1 MANQLI
7 TIGRSE
13 ENDILYSDSTVSRR
27 HAKISIDNDGVFT
40 LEDLASSNGTY
51 VNGHRISA
59 PTIVNSH
66 DKIELGKQV
75 LSWQDVL
82 SLVTSESDSEIK
94 VHRIEEESKSNRKFW
109 LFLSA
114 FLGCI
119 VLIFVWSEARRN
131 DNPKR
136 PEKSME
142 ASDSLEVIDTTQD
155 VELDKEVT
163 NKKTKNS
170 ETSQQDSS
178 NSQNKENARFK
189 RKNNPIV
196 YSISCLRQK
205 SDLNKIIG
213 FGADVQHGWI
223 HFSSDEVGIDEEIE
237 VGKALKLQVDK
248 EYRYSSNTAT
258 TNQLNQIQNK
268 LVVALKNPRMT
279 YKLYVIESTDIN
291 AFTAGGYIF
300 ITTAIIDFA
309 LSDDELA
316 CVLAH
321 EIYHNELGHINL
333 ILRKEKAA
341 RNWLGD
347 FADWGLVASQI
358 LGASFNQE
366 NEVYCDMYGVDLA
379 IDAGYDGHA
388 AEAFW
393 KRMKNQG
400 KGLDKI
406 FSTHPFS
413 NERMNCLHEHLE
425 RNYE

>member
-1 MANQLI
+1 MI
-7 TIGRSE
+7 YIGRNE
-13 ENDILYSDSTVSRR
+13 ENDIHYSDSTVSRR
-27 HAKISIDNDGVFT
+27 HAKISIDEDGSFI
-40 LEDLASSNGTY
+40 LEDLSSSNGTY
-51 VNGHRISA
+51 VNGRRISA

-75 LSWQDVL
+75 LNWQNVL
-82 SLVTSESDSEIK
+82 SLIILESDSET
-94 VHRIEEESKSNRKFW
+94 IEFMFDEESKSNRKFW
-109 LFLSA
+109 LVLTTI
-114 FLGCI
+114 LGCI
-119 VLIFVWSEARRN
+119 VLIFVWSEVRRN
-131 DNPKR
+131 ENPKS
-136 PEKSME
+136 PEKSAE
-142 ASDSLEVIDTTQD
+142 LPDSLDVSDKPQD
-155 VELDKEVT
+155 VELEKEVSA
-163 NKKTKNS
+163 K
-170 ETSQQDSS
+170 ETENNEIPQQNTS
-178 NSQNKENARFK
+178 NPQSTENPRFK

-196 YSISCLRQK
+196 YSISCLRSK

-213 FGADVQHGWI
+213 FGADVQNGWI
-223 HFSSDEVGIDEEIE
+223 HFSSDEVGVEEEIE

-248 EYRYSSNTAT
+248 EYRYSSNTDII
-258 TNQLNQIQNK
+258 NRLNQIQNK
-268 LVVALKNPRMT
+268 LVGALKNPRMT
-279 YKLYVIESTDIN
+279 YKLYVIESKEIN

-309 LSDDELA
+309 IIDDELA

-379 IDAGYDGHA
+379 IEAGYDGQA
-388 AEAFW
+388 AAAFW